1 MFENFKDCLFNG
13 EAILNSQQ
21 RCKSGHHKVYTE
33 EVNKIAL
40 SSDDDKRLQ
49 TFDSIETYR
58 YGTNAFIVCESE
70 IMTVGGLFVKKYAD
84 LW

>member
-1 MFENFKDCLFNG
+1 MFENYKDCLFNG
-13 EAILNSQQ
+13 EAISNSQQ

-49 TFDSIETYR
+49 TFDSIETYWD
-58 YGTNAFIVCESE
+58 GTNAFTVCESE
-70 IMTVGGLFVKKYAD
+70 IMTVRGLFVEKYAD